1 MLKSIIF
8 WVIRFFDCLFSA
20 YYWQKKIWP
29 RLKNLFSWKT
39 LLTIIITALFVG
51 VSLITY
57 PFAFIIASLRSIFL
71 FVFPKSPFKGLGMP
85 LEFASELLNSGS
97 SLEDAFAWAEEQIA
111 QREKLLLSS

>member
-71 FVFPKSPFKGLGMP
+71 FVFPKSPKGSSMP